1 MERKK
6 RIFYNVI
13 KAARIIKGIS
23 IMEASAVAGKTPLDL
38 YLMENGEKY
47 LPRAVGRKLCDFY
60 GIKPELREQIVY
72 GVVFA
77 NGRVYRA

>member
-1 MERKK
+1 MRKK
-6 RIFYNVI
+6 KIFYKAI

-23 IMEASAVAGKTPLDL
+23 ITEASAVAGKTPLQLYRMEEGDL
-38 YLMENGEKY
+38 SM
-47 LPRAVGRKLCDFY
+47 PRAVGRKLCDFY

-77 NGRVYRA
+77 NGRIYRA

>member
-1 MERKK
+1 M
-6 RIFYNVI
+6 
-13 KAARIIKGIS
+13 
-23 IMEASAVAGKTPLDL
+23 AGKTPLQLYRMEEGDL
-38 YLMENGEKY
+38 SM
-47 LPRAVGRKLCDFY
+47 PRAVGRKLCDFY